1 MERDKVSKS
10 EVIKMLVDIVLMQEK
25 ELDELRDKIHR
36 VEQYID
42 TYEKY
47 IKGE

>member
-1 MERDKVSKS
+1 MTKD
-10 EVIKMLVDIVLMQEK
+10 EVIKMLVDIVLTQEK
-25 ELDELRDKIHR
+25 ELDELRDKVHR
-36 VEQYID
+36 VEQYIE